1 MALGDNIRI
10 ARKKALMTQVDLANK
25 LGVKQH
31 QITRWENDQAEPRLS
46 TIKKIA
52 EITGTPLI
60 NLITDEEE
68 AENERI

>member
-1 MALGDNIRI
+1 MALGTNIRI

-52 EITGTPLI
+52 EVTGTPLI
-60 NLITDEEE
+60 DLITDDEET
-68 AENERI
+68 ENERI